1 MKPIEPGC
9 LAIIVGSL
17 IPANIGKTVRCL
29 ELLSSKAGQPLPSGL
44 TTKFSTDR
52 RWSVITPDR
61 AETLEVPTDKGFT
74 VIVNSGSC
82 REDWLMRIGD
92 DSVQDV
98 LKKVVEN
105 VE

>member
-17 IPANIGKTVRCL
+17 IPTNIGKTVRCL
-29 ELLSSKAGQPLPSGL
+29 ELLSNEAGQSLPSGL
-44 TTKFSTDR
+44 TTLAASER

-61 AETLEVPTDKGFT
+61 AETLEVPTSKGFS

-92 DSVQDV
+92 NNPEDV
-98 LKKVVEN
+98 LKKAIEN

>member
-1 MKPIEPGC
+1 MKPIKPGC

-29 ELLSSKAGQPLPSGL
+29 ELLSGEADQLLPSGL
-44 TTKFSTDR
+44 KTLPSIHK
-52 RWSVITPDR
+52 RWAVITLDNSR
-61 AETLEVPTDKGFT
+61 TLEVLTAAGFSVT
-74 VIVNSGSC
+74 VNSGSC

-92 DSVQDV
+92 DSIQDV